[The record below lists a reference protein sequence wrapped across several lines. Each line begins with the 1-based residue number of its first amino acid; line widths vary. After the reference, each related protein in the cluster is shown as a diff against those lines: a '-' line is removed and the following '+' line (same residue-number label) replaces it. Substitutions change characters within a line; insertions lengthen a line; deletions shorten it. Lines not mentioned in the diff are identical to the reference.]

1 MPTAMDEIEKG
12 KRFTI
17 AESVEYIPNSV
28 VFKAIVKKTTG
39 SICVYS
45 FDSGE
50 GWDAKT
56 SPFDTLIQVIDGSA
70 DVTIENV
77 SITLE
82 VGQAIIIPAHARN
95 SIKANVRFKMI
106 STIIKSGYDGVIV

>member
-1 MPTAMDEIEKG
+1 MSAKDEFEKG
-12 KRFTI
+12 KRFTVS
-17 AESVEYIPNSV
+17 ESIEYVPGSV
-28 VFKAIVKKTTG
+28 DSRAIVKRTTG
-39 SICVYS
+39 SICMYS

-50 GWDAKT
+50 GWIAKT

-70 DVTIENV
+70 DVIIENDP
-77 SITLE
+77 ITLG

-95 SIKANVRFKMI
+95 TIKANVRFKMI